1 MLFEN
6 IIVLSKFLCSLY
18 EKKIAMMLIKGRA
31 IIKPAN
37 AGFFSDNQLAVEIIT
52 LDIKTLTMKK
62 NMQLFYPKKFFILE
76 IGLLKGS

>member
-1 MLFEN
+1 
-6 IIVLSKFLCSLY
+6 
-18 EKKIAMMLIKGRA
+18 MLISGRA
-31 IIKPAN
+31 IKKPAK
-37 AGFFSDNQLAVEIIT
+37 AGFFSDNQLAIEIIK